1 MNDSVV
7 SQLFAGWLAW
17 VCDNLKR
24 CGFGIE
30 LFLDVYVKGVG
41 GFVTSTVASSVSPS
55 HSFGATKRLLTSPVQ
70 DLSCGFEGSG
80 LTGSR
85 GAGDA
90 DPSVL
95 HPARENPRT
104 L

>member
-1 MNDSVV
+1 MFTS
-7 SQLFAGWLAW
+7 LLAPI
-17 VCDNLKR
+17 DL
-24 CGFGIE
+24 
-30 LFLDVYVKGVG
+30 KGVG
-41 GFVTSTVASSVSPS
+41 GFVMSTVASSVSPS

-85 GAGDA
+85 GAGDT
-90 DPSVL
+90 DSSVL

-104 L
+104 R